1 MIGSLVALMS
11 AVALTTYSVIGTNKD
26 LRKELELA
34 EERAGKEIALA
45 KKDITVVEER
55 AKAEVAQ
62 AKAEVAQAKAETAER
77 LLLYGFASEY
87 HEYQKKLKLGD
98 HGKAESAEK

>member
-11 AVALTTYSVIGTNKD
+11 AVALTTYYVIGTNKD
-26 LRKELELA
+26 LRE
-34 EERAGKEIALA
+34 EIALA

>member
-1 MIGSLVALMS
+1 
-11 AVALTTYSVIGTNKD
+11 VIGTNKD

-77 LLLYGFASEY
+77 LLLYGFAAEY
-87 HEYQKKLKLGD
+87 HEYQKKLKLSD